1 MAVYEYTA
9 KDETGKEFSGK
20 YSDVDSVAKLR
31 EELTKTGYVLV
42 KASRPKSLAKK
53 RRKIRQSEIV
63 AFAYEFAGM
72 YSAGLSVVRC
82 LETLEEQTENHA
94 FRSVI
99 ADIRQSLEAGSNLRD
114 AFGKYTSLFSEFFL
128 GMIEAGETGGRL
140 ATALERSATYLEKQT
155 ELRRKVKSAFVYPIA
170 VGVVCLV
177 VVLCLLIFIIPM
189 FTQLY
194 TRLHVALPAPTKAI
208 LTLSDLV
215 KNWWWAIIIIAVA
228 AVIGLRKL
236 LRNPSVKQRWD
247 VFKLN
252 VPFFAKFNRMVVVSH
267 FTRTFAMLASVGV
280 SLIDALD
287 VAVVVANNQ
296 KMNGIA
302 KELQEAIRSGNSVA
316 KSLKAHDIFPPMLIQ
331 LAASGEQA
339 GILPDMLNKGADF
352 LDRDIDRI
360 TNILLVKLEPA
371 LTLIMGAVIGLILMA
386 VYMPMFDYIANLK

>member
-1 MAVYEYTA
+1 
-9 KDETGKEFSGK
+9 
-20 YSDVDSVAKLR
+20 
-31 EELTKTGYVLV
+31 
-42 KASRPKSLAKK
+42 
-53 RRKIRQSEIV
+53 
-63 AFAYEFAGM
+63 
-72 YSAGLSVVRC
+72 
-82 LETLEEQTENHA
+82 
-94 FRSVI
+94 
-99 ADIRQSLEAGSNLRD
+99 
-114 AFGKYTSLFSEFFL
+114 
-128 GMIEAGETGGRL
+128 MIEAGETGGRL